1 MQKILIVSNRLP
13 LQVNIDNESI
23 SIKSSVGGLATGIK
37 SIYKSFE
44 SQWIGWPGITNEEI
58 NNEKLRSDIVS
69 AVRKE
74 NCLPVYI
81 DKKDM
86 DLYYYGFSNKTIW
99 PLFHYF
105 TQYVDYNRDFWNS
118 YIQVNE
124 KFAEVIHEN
133 IKGID
138 KIWIHDYHL
147 LLLPKLIKDKHKE
160 ISIGFFLHIPF
171 PSYEVF
177 RILPWRREIIEGML
191 GADLIGFHTYDY
203 ERHFLSC
210 VRRLLGC
217 EIVLNQ
223 INMGNRIVKA
233 DAFPMG
239 IDYEKYHNSA
249 IILQQKSVKDK
260 SKIRQEIDKYFLMS
274 PDRKLI
280 LSIDRLDYSKGI
292 SNRLNAFEYFLDKY
306 PEYREKVT
314 LVLLAVPS
322 RINVEQYMYMKR
334 EIDELVGKINGKYAT
349 INWTPIWYFYRTLNF
364 EDLIEL
370 YTSCEIALIT
380 PIRDGM
386 NLVAKEYIASQI
398 NDKGV
403 LILSEMAGAAKELN
417 EAIIINPNNKEE
429 IAKALEEAI
438 NMPEE
443 EQKNRI
449 NIMQNILKRYNIVRW
464 AQDFI
469 NSLENVSKI
478 QKRYLTKKIN
488 EDIEKEIIKN
498 YKKAG
503 KRILFLDYDG
513 TLVGFQTDPKL
524 AEPDKELYR
533 TLDKLAGDSNNEIVL
548 ISGRDKNTFGK
559 WFGEKK
565 YTLIVEHGVW
575 IKKQDGSW
583 RMIEQMNNEWKDLI
597 RPSIEFFVDRTP
609 GTFIEE
615 KNYSIAWHYRK
626 ADYEQGLQR
635 AIELKDELRSLISTY
650 NLDILEGNKVIEIKN
665 SNINKGRAALQLISD
680 VKYDFIVGIGD
691 DWTDE
696 FLFEALPDS
705 AVTIK
710 VGIVKTSARYNVES
724 ISNVRELLKKFIIK

>member
-58 NNEKLRSDIVS
+58 NNEKVRSDIVS

>member
-13 LQVNIDNESI
+13 LQINLDKESI
-23 SIKSSVGGLATGIK
+23 KIKPSVGGLATGIK

-44 SQWIGWPGITNEEI
+44 SLWIGWPGITNEEI
-58 NNEKLRSDIVS
+58 SDKVRSDIIS
-69 AVRKE
+69 AIKKE
-74 NCLPVYI
+74 KCLPVFI
-81 DKKDM
+81 NKRDM
-86 DLYYYGFSNKTIW
+86 DLYYFGFSNKTIW

-105 TQYVDYNRDFWNS
+105 TQYVDYNKDFWNS

-124 KFAEVIHEN
+124 KFAEVILEN
-133 IKGID
+133 IEGID

-147 LLLPKLIKDKHKE
+147 LLLPKLIKEKHKD
-160 ISIGFFLHIPF
+160 IAIGFFLHIPF

-177 RILPWRREIIEGML
+177 RILPWRKEIIEGML

-210 VRRLLGC
+210 VRRLLGH
-217 EIVLNQ
+217 EVVLNQ
-223 INMGNRIVKA
+223 INLGTRIVKA

-239 IDYEKYHNSA
+239 IDYDKYNNSA
-249 IILQQKSVKDK
+249 IKLQQKSVKDK

-274 PDRKLI
+274 PERKLI
-280 LSIDRLDYSKGI
+280 LSIDRMDYSKGI
-292 SNRLNAFEYFLDKY
+292 SNRLIAFEYFLDKY

-314 LVLLAVPS
+314 MVLLAVPS
-322 RINVEQYMYMKR
+322 RINVEHYMYMKR

-398 NDKGV
+398 NSKGV

-429 IAKALEEAI
+429 IAAALKEAV
-438 NMPEE
+438 NMPDE

-449 NIMQNILKRYNIVRW
+449 KIMQNILKRYNIVKW

-478 QKRYLTKKIN
+478 QKKYLTKKVN
-488 EDIEKEIIKN
+488 EDIENEIIKS

-503 KRILFLDYDG
+503 TRILFLDYDG
-513 TLVGFQTDPKL
+513 TLVGFQSDPKL
-524 AEPDKELYR
+524 AEPDKELYK
-533 TLDKLAGDSNNEIVL
+533 TLDKLARDSKNEIVL

-575 IKKQDGSW
+575 IKKPDSNW
-583 RMIEQMNNEWKDLI
+583 RMVEQMNNEWKDLI

-626 ADYEQGLQR
+626 ADHELGAQR
-635 AIELKDELRSLISTY
+635 AIELKDELTSLISTY

-665 SNINKGRAALQLISD
+665 SNINKGRAALHLIAD
-680 VKYDFIVGIGD
+680 KKYDFILGIGD

-696 FLFEALPDS
+696 YLFEDLPES

-710 VGIVKTSARYNVES
+710 VSIVKTSAKYNVES
-724 ISNVRELLKKFIIK
+724 ISEVRDLLKKMIIQ

>member
-13 LQVNIDNESI
+13 LQINLDKESI
-23 SIKSSVGGLATGIK
+23 SIKPSVGGLATGIK

-44 SQWIGWPGITNEEI
+44 SLWIGWPGIVDEEI
-58 NNEKLRSDIVS
+58 NSKVRSDIIS
-69 AVRKE
+69 AIKKE
-74 NCLPVYI
+74 KCLPVFI
-81 DKKDM
+81 NRKDM
-86 DLYYYGFSNKTIW
+86 DLYYFGFSNKTIW

-105 TQYVDYNRDFWNS
+105 TQYVDYNKDFWNS

-124 KFAEVIHEN
+124 KFAEVILKN
-133 IKGID
+133 IEGID

-147 LLLPKLIKDKHKE
+147 LLLPKLIKEKHKD

-177 RILPWRREIIEGML
+177 RILPWRKEIIEGML

-210 VRRLLGC
+210 VRRLLGR
-217 EIVLNQ
+217 EVVLNQ
-223 INMGNRIVKA
+223 INLENRVVKV

-239 IDYEKYHNSA
+239 IDYDKYYNSA
-249 IILQQKSVKDK
+249 IKLQQKSVKDK
-260 SKIRQEIDKYFLMS
+260 SKIRQEIDKHFLMS
-274 PDRKLI
+274 PERKLI

-292 SNRLNAFEYFLDKY
+292 SNRLIAFEYFLDKY

-314 LVLLAVPS
+314 LILLAVPS
-322 RINVEQYMYMKR
+322 RIYVEQYMNMKR

-349 INWTPIWYFYRTLNF
+349 INWTPIWYFYRTLSF

-370 YTSCEIALIT
+370 YSSCEIALIT

-429 IAKALEEAI
+429 IADALKEAI
-438 NMPEE
+438 NMPDQ

-449 NIMQNILKRYNIVRW
+449 NIMQNILKRYSIIKW

-469 NSLENVSKI
+469 NSLDNVSKI
-478 QKRYLTKKIN
+478 QKKYLAKKFN
-488 EDIEKEIIKN
+488 KDIESEIIKN
-498 YKKAG
+498 YKKA
-503 KRILFLDYDG
+503 KARILFLDYDG
-513 TLVGFQTDPKL
+513 TLVGFQTDPQL
-524 AEPDKELYR
+524 AEPDKELYK
-533 TLDKLAGDSNNEIVL
+533 TLDKLARDSKNEIVL
-548 ISGRDKNTFGK
+548 ISGRDKAIFGK
-559 WFGEKK
+559 WFGAKN

-575 IKKQDGSW
+575 IRKPTHKW
-583 RMIEQMNNEWKDLI
+583 RMVEQMNNEWKDLI

-626 ADYEQGLQR
+626 ADHELGAQR
-635 AIELKDELRSLISTY
+635 AIELKDELTSLISTY

-665 SNINKGRAALQLISD
+665 SNINKGRAALHLIAD
-680 VKYDFIVGIGD
+680 KKYDFILGIGD

-696 FLFEALPDS
+696 YMFEELPDS
-705 AVTIK
+705 AITIK
-710 VGIVKTSARYNVES
+710 VGLVYTSARYNVES
-724 ISNVRELLKKFIIK
+724 ISGVRDLLKKMIIQ

>member
-13 LQVNIDNESI
+13 LQVNLDNESI

-58 NNEKLRSDIVS
+58 NNEKVRSDIVS

-74 NCLPVYI
+74 NCLPVFI

-118 YIQVNE
+118 YIQINE

-210 VRRLLGC
+210 VRRLLGR

-249 IILQQKSVKDK
+249 IKLQQKSIKDK

-292 SNRLNAFEYFLDKY
+292 SNRLIAFEYFLDKY

-429 IAKALEEAI
+429 IAKALEEAV

-513 TLVGFQTDPKL
+513 TLVGFQTDPNL
-524 AEPDKELYR
+524 AQPDKELYGIM
-533 TLDKLAGDSNNEIVL
+533 DKLAGDSSNEIVL
-548 ISGRDKNTFGK
+548 ISGRDRDIFGK

-575 IKKQDGSW
+575 IKKQDSSW

-626 ADYEQGLQR
+626 ADYEQGIQR